1 MQKLRLSE
9 WASIAEIAGTLGV
22 VISLLVVA
30 YSLERNTTV
39 LSSQFVN
46 DMYDANR
53 EIGQILLVNPDLSAI
68 IERAQTDV
76 STITVPELIQFKQ
89 YLILN
94 LDIWERAIVRQK
106 EGLIG
111 EQAIAG
117 WHRYYHEFFRRSLGR
132 QMWEEL
138 KWNWTDPDLF
148 RRVDAALS
156 GGNP

>member
-1 MQKLRLSE
+1 M
-9 WASIAEIAGTLGV
+9 
-22 VISLLVVA
+22 A
-30 YSLERNTTV
+30 YSLERNTTA
-39 LSSQFVN
+39 LSGQFVT

-68 IERAQTDV
+68 IERAQGDV
-76 STITVPELIQFKQ
+76 SMITAPELIQYKHC
-89 YLILN
+89 LILN

-111 EQAIAG
+111 EQVIAG
-117 WHRYYHEFFRRSLGR
+117 LHRYYHEFFRRSLSR

-148 RRVDAALS
+148 RRVETALS
-156 GGNP
+156 GGKP